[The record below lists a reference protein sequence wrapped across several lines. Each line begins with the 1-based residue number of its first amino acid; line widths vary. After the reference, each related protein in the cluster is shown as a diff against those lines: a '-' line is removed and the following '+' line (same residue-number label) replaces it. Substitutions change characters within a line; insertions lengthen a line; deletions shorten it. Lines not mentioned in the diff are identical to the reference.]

1 MMHIEKRIL
10 PYGPNFLGTIERN
23 SETYITIHES
33 SDGTGFATS
42 DRTIEYYENR
52 LKNPP
57 DGVDKRIGYHF
68 MLDDSRIVQFIPLQY
83 RTAHAGSTEGNNSI
97 AIERLVN
104 CNVDF
109 PKAIANQAKLAAT
122 LMYMYDIPLSHVVP
136 HKHWNEKKD
145 CPSRL
150 LSGMYGGWDGFI
162 AQVEK
167 FYTDH
172 DIFRIWDIAWDIT

>member
-1 MMHIEKRIL
+1 MMHIENRIL
-10 PYGPNFLGTIERN
+10 PYGPNYLGTIERN

-33 SDGTGFATS
+33 SDGTEPSPA
-42 DRTIEYYENR
+42 DHTIEFYENR

-57 DGVDKRIGYHF
+57 AGMDKRIGYHF
-68 MLDDSRIVQFIPLQY
+68 MLDDSRIVQFIPLMY

-136 HKHWNEKKD
+136 HKYWKEKKD
-145 CPSRL
+145 CPARL
-150 LSGMYGGWDGFI
+150 LAGMYGGWDGFI

-167 FYTDH
+167 FYANH
-172 DIFRIWDIAWDIT
+172 DIFRIWELIWGIT